1 MTEDVCAQGSQGI
14 NLPEI
19 LRVAGMP
26 QRLTD
31 IEKQILWGIAK
42 GTSDREV
49 ALGLRIHESTVKKHV
64 GSIIKKLGVRT
75 RAEAMTLAFLE
86 RTKLENKE
94 SK

>member
-1 MTEDVCAQGSQGI
+1 
-14 NLPEI
+14 
-19 LRVAGMP
+19 MP
-26 QRLTD
+26 QRFTD
-31 IEKQILWGIAK
+31 IEKRVLWEIAK

-49 ALGLRIHESTVKKHV
+49 AHGLRIHESAVKKHV

-75 RAEAMTLAFLE
+75 RAEAMTLGFLE